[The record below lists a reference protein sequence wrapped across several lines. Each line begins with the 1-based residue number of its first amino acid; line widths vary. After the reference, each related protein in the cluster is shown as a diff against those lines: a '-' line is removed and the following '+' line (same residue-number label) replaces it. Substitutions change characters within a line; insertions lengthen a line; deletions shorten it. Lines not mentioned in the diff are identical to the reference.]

1 MTSGSLNASPRAATP
16 LFQVQPRGLP
26 FIAHRK
32 IGRPTS
38 RARRRAS
45 QRSVCHGIACHWSS
59 SGCGWTAAMMS
70 RNVGAAPPN
79 CPVPSIRFAA
89 VVKDRASGRILWHTI
104 SDERPFSQAAPLAK
118 TGWGPIATHPAKSFA
133 DRFRPTE
140 GPRLQS
146 EG

>member
-59 SGCGWTAAMMS
+59 SGWGWTAAMMS
-70 RNVGAAPPN
+70 RNEGA
-79 CPVPSIRFAA
+79 SA
-89 VVKDRASGRILWHTI
+89 VVKDRASGRISRKTI
-104 SDERPFSQAAPLAK
+104 ADRHPISQAATPGTRVRA
-118 TGWGPIATHPAKSFA
+118 
-133 DRFRPTE
+133 
-140 GPRLQS
+140 RLP
-146 EG
+146 

>member
-70 RNVGAAPPN
+70 RNVGA
-79 CPVPSIRFAA
+79 SA
-89 VVKDRASGRILWHTI
+89 VVKDRASGRISRHTI
-104 SDERPFSQAAPLAK
+104 SDERPFSQAPQLANS
-118 TGWGPIATHPAKSFA
+118 GRGPIATHPAKSFA
-133 DRFRPTE
+133 DRFRTTE